1 MLGASMQV
9 ALWLSTQYTGGN
21 MKLKHIISTKQFD
34 RRILEEIFAVA
45 DRMADMD
52 RKNAC
57 DTSLNCKIMASLF
70 YEPSTRTRFSFEAGM
85 MKLGGQVIS
94 TENASQFSSA
104 AKGETLEDSIKV
116 VSGFVDIIVLRHPEE
131 GAAARAAKVSSVP
144 IINGG
149 DGKGEHPSQA
159 AYDLYTIL
167 KEHKKVDGLHI
178 GMVGDLLNGRTIH
191 SLIHLLI
198 MYPRI
203 KLSFCAPQELA
214 LPETYRALLKK
225 AEVVFKEYTDLQ
237 PMLGTVDVLYVTR
250 IQKERFHSAQEYDR
264 LKHIYVVDK
273 KSLQKMKKKSIIM
286 HPLPRVGEI
295 SQEVDADPRAAYFRQ
310 AQNGLYVRMA
320 LLEMLLNKK

>member
-70 YEPSTRTRFSFEAGM
+70 YEPSTRTRFSF
-85 MKLGGQVIS
+85 
-94 TENASQFSSA
+94 A

-149 DGKGEHPSQA
+149 D
-159 AYDLYTIL
+159 
-167 KEHKKVDGLHI
+167 
-178 GMVGDLLNGRTIH
+178 
-191 SLIHLLI
+191 
-198 MYPRI
+198 
-203 KLSFCAPQELA
+203 
-214 LPETYRALLKK
+214 
-225 AEVVFKEYTDLQ
+225 
-237 PMLGTVDVLYVTR
+237 
-250 IQKERFHSAQEYDR
+250 
-264 LKHIYVVDK
+264 
-273 KSLQKMKKKSIIM
+273 
-286 HPLPRVGEI
+286 
-295 SQEVDADPRAAYFRQ
+295 
-310 AQNGLYVRMA
+310 
-320 LLEMLLNKK
+320 